1 MLKKKVMMMRY
12 KKAYFLFLIVLLFTI
27 SAGASLSLLNKSHDL
42 LLWNER
48 ASGRALVQLV
58 ILQQSYLSIM
68 MQYQRGDEVADEL
81 LTYYDLTWSAYDV
94 LLKGSKNAY
103 FMSDGWRASKLN
115 NYFTRFKMTDPT
127 KVKLSGEL
135 LTVALH
141 NTREAHNYIV
151 ELLNFEFQGY
161 SQETH
166 QHDFELVR
174 VNKIMIMGLFGLTFS
189 GTIFL
194 LIIIRERRQM
204 TYLAYHDPL
213 TRLANRSALKEKIT
227 ALQKKKTSFC
237 ALLIDIDR
245 FKAINDSYGHDI
257 GDKLLIR
264 LTEKM
269 TLVCS
274 ESDFIARLGGDE
286 FTIICQSK
294 SVVEAM
300 ALSLLSITDNVI
312 DIDGKSCDVGMSIGI
327 SFSRTKHFAWV
338 DILKEADDA
347 MYQAKE
353 KGGGKYQTYDPAVVT
368 KKIL

>member
-1 MLKKKVMMMRY
+1 MMMRY
-12 KKAYFLFLIVLLFTI
+12 KNASFLFLIVLLFTI
-27 SAGASLSLLNKSHDL
+27 SAAASLSLLNKSREL

-68 MQYQRGDEVADEL
+68 MQYQRGDDVADEL

-94 LLKGSKNAY
+94 LLKGAKNAY
-103 FMSDGWRASKLN
+103 FINDGRRISKLN
-115 NYFTRFKMTDPT
+115 HYFTLFKTTDPT
-127 KVKLSGEL
+127 QVKLSGEL
-135 LTVALH
+135 LVVALH
-141 NTREAHNYIV
+141 NTREAHNYIA

-166 QHDFELVR
+166 QRDFELVR
-174 VNKIMIMGLFGLTFS
+174 VNEIMIMGLFGLTFS
-189 GTIFL
+189 GSIFL
-194 LIIIRERRQM
+194 LIIVRERRQLA
-204 TYLAYHDPL
+204 YLAYHDPL
-213 TRLANRSALKEKIT
+213 TSLGNRSALKKQIV
-227 ALQKKKTSFC
+227 ALQKNKISFC

-264 LTEKM
+264 LTEEM
-269 TLVCS
+269 THVCS
-274 ESDFIARLGGDE
+274 ESDFVARLGGDE

-294 SVVEAM
+294 SIVEAM
-300 ALSLLSITDNVI
+300 ASSLLSITDNVI
-312 DIDGKSCDVGMSIGI
+312 VIDEENCDVGMSIGI
-327 SFSRTKHFAWV
+327 SFSRTKHLTWV

-353 KGGGKYQTYDPAVVT
+353 KGGGKYQIYDPTFVSQQNAS
-368 KKIL
+368 IR